1 MQLLLTLRSF
11 ISESWRVI
19 RVTRKPGTEE
29 FKTIVKVS
37 GLGIIAIGFIGFVIS
52 LIQVYT

>member
-1 MQLLLTLRSF
+1 MQRLLTLRSF